1 MQWSNS
7 DAPIPAGRSNTRR
20 RLWWALAGLTTA
32 AMVAALALFVARTR
46 AAAAATPEL
55 TYSAMVA
62 AMDAGRVDSIAVV
75 PGQEIEGW
83 WRAGASPAAAPAGAS
98 AAARGFRV
106 VFSQTDAND
115 LLARAEQRGV
125 SVAFRGAGRDRVE
138 LVNLLVSL
146 TFLGVFG
153 FVIVRQLQNPQGNGD
168 LGARGRSSTTFANV
182 AGNEGVVAELRE
194 VVEFLRD
201 PSKYAKMGA
210 RTPKGVLMFGPPGTG
225 KTLMARAVAGEA
237 AVPFYSISGSEVT
250 GFIVGLGVRR
260 IRSLFKKARKTGG
273 VIFIDEI
280 DALGGRRGRNQSHNE
295 DDRTL
300 NQLLVEMDGFAA
312 TEGVV
317 VLAATNRQEDL
328 DPALLRAGRFDR
340 SVVVG
345 LPTATE
351 REQILRLHV
360 AQRQVPLGAGV
371 DLGRLARL
379 MVQANGADLANLINE
394 AAISA
399 AREGEAQVE
408 WNHIEAARDR
418 FLLGKER
425 TGFRATALEWRIVA
439 IHEAGHA
446 VAGVLCCP
454 EDGLHKV
461 TIQPRGRA
469 MGVAFF
475 SPDDDRHLHSRHYLE
490 GQILKA
496 LGGRAAEE
504 IVFGDQAITSGARS
518 DLQHATRIAK
528 DMIYHLGM
536 GRSSGLMVYD
546 TQNGPVSGDIHAAMD
561 REVRE
566 LLDGMYARV
575 RGVLLGNRAALEA
588 LAQALLEH
596 ETVEGDEALRIL
608 EANGLSRAPL
618 QVVA

>member
-1 MQWSNS
+1 
-7 DAPIPAGRSNTRR
+7 
-20 RLWWALAGLTTA
+20 
-32 AMVAALALFVARTR
+32 
-46 AAAAATPEL
+46 
-55 TYSAMVA
+55 
-62 AMDAGRVDSIAVV
+62 
-75 PGQEIEGW
+75 
-83 WRAGASPAAAPAGAS
+83 
-98 AAARGFRV
+98 
-106 VFSQTDAND
+106 
-115 LLARAEQRGV
+115 
-125 SVAFRGAGRDRVE
+125 
-138 LVNLLVSL
+138 
-146 TFLGVFG
+146 
-153 FVIVRQLQNPQGNGD
+153 
-168 LGARGRSSTTFANV
+168 
-182 AGNEGVVAELRE
+182 
-194 VVEFLRD
+194 
-201 PSKYAKMGA
+201 
-210 RTPKGVLMFGPPGTG
+210 
-225 KTLMARAVAGEA
+225 
-237 AVPFYSISGSEVT
+237 
-250 GFIVGLGVRR
+250 
-260 IRSLFKKARKTGG
+260 

-300 NQLLVEMDGFAA
+300 NQLLVEMDGFSA
-312 TEGVV
+312 TAGVV

-360 AQRQVPLGAGV
+360 AQRRVPMGADV
-371 DLGRLARL
+371 DLGRVARL
-379 MVQANGADLANLINE
+379 MPQANGADLANLINE
-394 AAISA
+394 AAITA
-399 AREGEAQVE
+399 VREGGEVVG
-408 WNHIEAARDR
+408 WGHIEAARDR

-425 TGFRATALEWRIVA
+425 TGFKASDLEWRIVA

-446 VAGVLCCP
+446 VAGVVCCP

-475 SPDDDRHLHSRHYLE
+475 SPDDDRHLHSRRYLE

-504 IVFGDQAITSGARS
+504 IVFGDAMITSGARS

-536 GRSSGLMVYD
+536 GRASGLMVYD
-546 TQNGPVSGDIHAAMD
+546 TQNGPVSGDVHAAMD

-575 RGVLLGNRAALEA
+575 RSVIEDNRTALEA
-588 LAQALLEH
+588 LAGALLER
-596 ETVEGDEALRIL
+596 ETLEGEEALRIM
-608 EANGLSRAPL
+608 ETNGLSRTQL

>member
-1 MQWSNS
+1 MQYSNS
-7 DAPIPAGRSNTRR
+7 DAPIPTGGSNTRR
-20 RLWWALAGLTTA
+20 RLWWALTGVVATLVLAAAGLYI
-32 AMVAALALFVARTR
+32 ARAR
-46 AAAAATPEL
+46 AAVHETPEL
-55 TYSAMVA
+55 TYSAFVG
-62 AMDAGRVDSIAVV
+62 AMSAGRVDSIAVA
-75 PGQEIEGW
+75 PGQEVLGW
-83 WRAGASPAAAPAGAS
+83 WRGRAAPAGA
-98 AAARGFRV
+98 AGFRV
-106 VFSQTDAND
+106 VYAQSDATD
-115 LLARAEQRGV
+115 LVRRAEAARVGV
-125 SVAFRGAGRDRVE
+125 TFRAPGGSRRSE
-138 LVNLLVSL
+138 ILSLLISL
-146 TFLGVFG
+146 GFIGVFG
-153 FVIVRQLQNPQGNGD
+153 FVVVRQLQSPQGQSGD
-168 LGARGRSSTTFANV
+168 LGEKGKSSTTFANV
-182 AGNEGVVAELRE
+182 AGNEGVVAELQE
-194 VVEFLRD
+194 VVEFLRQ
-201 PSKYAKMGA
+201 PQKYAKMGA

-237 AVPFYSISGSEVT
+237 GVPFFSISGSEVT

-260 IRSLFKKARKTGG
+260 IRSLFKKARKSGG

-300 NQLLVEMDGFAA
+300 NQLLVEMDGFSA

-340 SVVVG
+340 SVIVG

-360 AQRQVPLGAGV
+360 AQRQVPMGADV

-379 MVQANGADLANLINE
+379 MPQANGADLANLINE

-399 AREGEAQVE
+399 VREGDAQVG
-408 WNHIEAARDR
+408 WGHIEAARDR

-425 TGFRATALEWRIVA
+425 TGFKASDLEWRIVA

-446 VAGVLCCP
+446 VAGIVCCP

-475 SPDDDRHLHSRHYLE
+475 SPDDDRHLHSRRYLE

-504 IVFGDQAITSGARS
+504 IVFGDGMITSGARS

-536 GRSSGLMVYD
+536 GRASGLMVYD

-561 REVRE
+561 REVRD

-575 RGVLLGNRAALEA
+575 RSVIETNRTALEA
-588 LAQALLEH
+588 LADALLEH
-596 ETVEGDEALRIL
+596 ETLEGDAALRLL
-608 EANGLSRAPL
+608 EAHGLSRAPL